1 MSSEMNTHLNLLCL
15 GPQARD
21 DESILDSVRVLH
33 KQGERLNV
41 IVAFGKGALDAVLLE
56 CYEHE
61 SQPLVLP
68 VPGVDDLHKNV
79 AGRLVERALVKDWRD
94 VEADLWSGEY
104 TEIVETMRDQVF
116 RDFLDWARGYTV
128 EAWQLGMLPGEGS
141 TRITIGDRQIGLIV
155 ANTVFR
161 MVASPPDHTL
171 ATCTIEQLSHAVG
184 GDYTA
189 WKARNDLTMVIA
201 AEPAALPP
209 GFPLDG
215 STLLLAGRHGGDDA
229 WSVGD
234 RPYRSIR
241 AQFGRTGRPEVTD
254 TVEGRRMT
262 LLRRAARQEPAPE
275 PVIEERY
282 DEAKHLHEFYRQAE
296 SGRMVLVLVSGAVK
310 DIIDLDELREQISV
324 RTYGNLPSSQ
334 PPMRSIWPDA
344 VGGLAAPQLQ
354 SVLQQLRIAP
364 DAQPLSARNLLRSP
378 WWRIYDFTGSNAL
391 QAAAGAD
398 DQISARIFNACH
410 ERPEEDPTVNVE
422 IIAMN
427 GMVSDDLASV
437 DFGPASTHADPRSQW
452 FRQFQT
458 DALLHPMVWMA
469 TSPSSQALWE
479 WMEPIA
485 TPAHESLPARFVVT
499 AEGIPADRARLRHN
513 GLIHI
518 RQDPA
523 AFAVT
528 SLRPGIEQLRRGRD
542 RRVALI
548 DETRLGKGVSLVSSL
563 IKDRPAGSKDY
574 LKGHDPTWGDIV
586 DGKAA
591 KLSVVE
597 AIRRAAVPDASK
609 IQPIVLVKGRA
620 GSGKTT
626 ALMHFAYHLYRKGKT
641 VGWIDRET
649 TRSRRAVVD
658 EVLKLNPDAMFV
670 DDVAIF
676 SSHAATLLR
685 HLNRNG
691 QTLVVASVRRTR
703 EDVLDA
709 TFQPRVVA
717 ADDPL
722 SDDDLEKLVKILK
735 NNGLLGILKEYRFMG
750 QRVERLRQ
758 LSGRS
763 LLAAMIEVVTRQRFE
778 DKVRSEYEQLS
789 DERKL
794 IYATV
799 SFLQSELVNK
809 QHGIDEGDLIQVVSQ
824 GAPGIETVNAIN
836 VLVGQRLLNRTPE
849 GALRCR
855 QKTFA
860 DTVVDSTLKEQPVF
874 LAEIIRSLLVF
885 YAERGG
891 HISRHDHPYRMVM
904 VRLLNHD
911 MMKKTK
917 IPYGDVRSIYDSVHD
932 LLHEDFHYWLQRG
945 QFELERG
952 DLSIAAN
959 HLHSATGCDGG
970 ATDHLVQTTSSS
982 IRLRHATT
990 YPQDA
995 ASFADAKTALDD
1007 LERIARRKGPDSP
1020 HTFAVMV
1027 RDGFNWMKACQS
1039 VVSKDEFLDLGNQIL
1054 DICELGKE
1062 VCENNNQFLDVAD
1075 RYEAKI
1081 RRLMSVPM

>member
-1 MSSEMNTHLNLLCL
+1 MNTHLNLLCL
-15 GPQARD
+15 GPQAGD
-21 DESILDSVRVLH
+21 DEPILDSVRMLH
-33 KQGERLNV
+33 KQGERLDV
-41 IVAFGKGALDAVLLE
+41 IVAFGKDILDAVLLE
-56 CYEHE
+56 CYEYD

-68 VPGVDDLHKNV
+68 VPGVGDLRENA
-79 AGRLVERALVKDWRD
+79 AGRLVERALVKNWRD
-94 VEADLWSGEY
+94 IEADLWSGEY
-104 TEIVETMRDQVF
+104 TEIVEAMRDRVF
-116 RDFLDWARGYTV
+116 KDFLDWARGYQI
-128 EAWQLGMLPGEGS
+128 EAWQPGLLPGEGS
-141 TRITIGDRQIGLIV
+141 TRIAAGDRQVGLVV

-171 ATCTIEQLSHAVG
+171 AACAAEQLSYAVG
-184 GDYTA
+184 GDYA
-189 WKARNDLTMVIA
+189 VWKAGNDLTVVVA
-201 AEPAALPP
+201 GEPAALPL

-215 STLLLAGRHGGDDA
+215 STLLLAGRQGGDDA
-229 WSVGD
+229 WNVGG
-234 RPYRSIR
+234 RPYRLIQAR
-241 AQFGRTGRPEVTD
+241 FGQAGQPEVTD
-254 TVEGRRMT
+254 ATEGRRIT
-262 LLRRAARQEPAPE
+262 LVRRAPRQEPAPE
-275 PVIEERY
+275 PVFEEPY
-282 DEAKHLHEFYRQAE
+282 DEAKNLHEFYRQAE
-296 SGRMVLVLVSGAVK
+296 SGRMILVLVSGAVK
-310 DIIDLDELREQISV
+310 DTVDLDELREQITV
-324 RTYGNLPSSQ
+324 TTYGNLPSSQ
-334 PPMRSIWPDA
+334 PSMRSIWPDA
-344 VGGLAAPQLQ
+344 VGSLSAPQLQ
-354 SVLQQLRIAP
+354 SILQQLQIAP
-364 DAQPLSARNLLRSP
+364 GAQPSGARNLLRSP
-378 WWRIYDFTGSNAL
+378 WWRIYDFTGSNTLKAM
-391 QAAAGAD
+391 ASAD
-398 DQISARIFNACH
+398 NQISARVFNACND
-410 ERPEEDPTVNVE
+410 RPEEDPTVNVE

-427 GMVSDDLASV
+427 GIVSDDLATI
-437 DFGPASTHADPRSQW
+437 DFGPAKSRTDPRSQW

-458 DALLHPMVWMA
+458 DALLYPMVWMA
-469 TSPSSQALWE
+469 ASPSSQALWE
-479 WMEPIA
+479 SMELIA
-485 TPAHESLPARFVVT
+485 TQEHENLPARFVVT
-499 AEGIPADRARLRHN
+499 SEGIPADRVRLRRN

-518 RQDPA
+518 RRDPA
-523 AFAVT
+523 DFAAT

-542 RRVALI
+542 RRVALV
-548 DETRLGKGVSLVSSL
+548 DETRMGKGVSMVSSL

-597 AIRRAAVPDASK
+597 TIRRATVPGVNKA
-609 IQPIVLVKGRA
+609 QPIVLVKGRA

-649 TRSRRAVVD
+649 TRSRKAVVD
-658 EVLKLNPDAMFV
+658 EVLGLNPDAMFV

-676 SSHAATLLR
+676 SSQAATLLR

-709 TFQPRVVA
+709 TFHPSVVA

-722 SDDDLEKLVKILK
+722 NDDDLEKLVKILK
-735 NNGLLGILKEYRFMG
+735 DNGLLGILKEYRFMR
-750 QRVERLRQ
+750 QRVEKLRK

-778 DKVRSEYEQLS
+778 NKVCSEYEQLS

-809 QHGIDEGDLIQVVSQ
+809 QHGIDEGDLIQVVSL
-824 GAPGIETVNAIN
+824 GAPGVETVNAIN

-849 GALRCR
+849 GSLRCR

-860 DTVVDSTLKEQPVF
+860 DTVVGSILMAQPVV
-874 LAEIIRSLLVF
+874 LGEIIRSLLVF

-891 HISRHDHPYRMVM
+891 HITRHDHPYRMVM
-904 VRLLNHD
+904 IRLLNHD
-911 MMKKTK
+911 MMKRTK

-990 YPQDA
+990 HPNDA
-995 ASFADAKTALDD
+995 ASFADAVAALDD
-1007 LERIARRKGPDSP
+1007 LEGIARRKGSDSP

-1027 RDGFNWMKACQS
+1027 RDGYNWMEACQR
-1039 VVSKDEFLDLGNQIL
+1039 VVPKDQFLDLGNQIL
-1054 DICELGKE
+1054 DICELGKD
-1062 VCENNNQFLDVAD
+1062 VCENNNQFLDVAN
-1075 RYEAKI
+1075 RYEPKI